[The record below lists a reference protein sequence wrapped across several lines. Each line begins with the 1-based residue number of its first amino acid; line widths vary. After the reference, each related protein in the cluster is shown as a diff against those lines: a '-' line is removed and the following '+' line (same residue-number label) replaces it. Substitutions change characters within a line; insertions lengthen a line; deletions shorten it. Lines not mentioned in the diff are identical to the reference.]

1 MLITSALTVCSSR
14 YVTPIFMRSKIN
26 WKMGLLPLL
35 WGQVWQYARLF
46 RGWNWPLKKSFP
58 KKGLFKR
65 DQGVI
70 FAQKFPFWSLSC
82 QSLVKFD
89 EWTMEG
95 CQSLV
100 KRDGWTKKKRREQL
114 QWSSTE
120 VAHSFQNK
128 QLWSLSS
135 LLTFDKWLT
144 DSENW
149 QVMWQFVT
157 CGFCLKCQR

>member
-1 MLITSALTVCSSR
+1 MLITSALTVCSST

-26 WKMGLLPLL
+26 WKISLLPLL

-70 FAQKFPFWSLSC
+70 FAQKFQFWSLSC

-100 KRDGWTKKKRREQL
+100 KSDGWTKKKRKRTAAL
-114 QWSSTE
+114 QQHWSSTQLSKQAA
-120 VAHSFQNK
+120 VISFF
-128 QLWSLSS
+128 SPH
-135 LLTFDKWLT
+135 F
-144 DSENW
+144 W
-149 QVMWQFVT
+149 QVISRQ
-157 CGFCLKCQR
+157 CKL